1 MSNDSID
8 KGTQGYLDTMS
19 QKALYHHVQP
29 DTVMENIKLIDLGKQ
44 YVSDFVEPNT
54 DISKRKQYPLE
65 LVWNEKLGCPTLTEQ
80 PSGEEMW
87 GKYWYKSGTNM
98 SMKIALM
105 DVVESVLSHMNIPK
119 DKLNHYHFKEKK
131 VWLDIACNDGT
142 LLSFIDGVSF
152 YRVGIDPI
160 EDKYINEAKTFADS
174 IVQDYFTYDAWERAK
189 APKKADVVT
198 SIAMFYDLQDPF
210 TFAQDVEKVLD
221 DNGIWVLQLSY
232 TPLMIKQLAFD
243 NILGEHY
250 AYHNLSS
257 VQRILATA
265 NMKVLNAELNDV
277 NGGSIRIY
285 AVKNNANMN
294 IFGTAPRRDVWAMN
308 VQAIFNN
315 EHHYENLPTW
325 YDFGNNISILKMKT
339 THFIDKVNRE
349 GKSVWGY
356 GASTKGNTLLQYF
369 DLDNTKIEA
378 IAERNPDKW
387 GLHTIGTNIVIKSE
401 EEMRQAQPDYVLVLP
416 WHFIS
421 EFMNREKEY
430 LEKGG
435 AFIVPC
441 PNFRIYTKEDLR

>member
-1 MSNDSID
+1 MS
-8 KGTQGYLDTMS
+8 
-19 QKALYHHVQP
+19 H
-29 DTVMENIKLIDLGKQ
+29 KLIDLGTQ
-44 YVSDFVEPNT
+44 YVSDFVESNT
-54 DISKRKQYPLE
+54 DISNRKKYPLVLE
-65 LVWNEKLGCPTLTEQ
+65 WNEKLGCPTLTEQ

-87 GKYWYKSGTNM
+87 GKYWYKSGTNK

-105 DVVESVLSHMNIPK
+105 NVVNGVLSHTKMIPYLI
-119 DKLNHYHFKEKK
+119 DKKK

-142 LLSFIDGVSF
+142 LLSYVNQEAFF
-152 YRVGIDPI
+152 RVGIDPI
-160 EDKYINEAKTFADS
+160 EEKYIAEALHHSDS
-174 IVQDYFTYDAWERAK
+174 IVQDYFTYDAWERAN

-210 TFAQDVEKVLD
+210 TFAQDVEKVLEN
-221 DNGIWVLQLSY
+221 NGIWVLQLSY

-250 AYHNLSS
+250 AYHNLTS
-257 VQRILATA
+257 VQRILGVA

-285 AVKNNANMN
+285 AVKKTADMN
-294 IFGTAPRRDVWAMN
+294 SFGSAPLRDVWAMN

-315 EHHYENLPTW
+315 EHNYDNLPVW
-325 YDFGNNISILKMKT
+325 NDFANNVAMLRMKT
-339 THFIDKVNRE
+339 TDFIDKANRE

-356 GASTKGNTLLQYF
+356 GASTKGNTLLQHF

-387 GLHTIGTNIVIKSE
+387 GLSTIGSNIVIKSE
-401 EEMRQAQPDYVLVLP
+401 QEMREAQPDYVLVLP

-421 EFMNREKEY
+421 EFVEREREY

-441 PNFRIYTKEDLR
+441 PQFRIYTKEDLK

>member
-1 MSNDSID
+1 MY
-8 KGTQGYLDTMS
+8 T
-19 QKALYHHVQP
+19 
-29 DTVMENIKLIDLGKQ
+29 
-44 YVSDFVEPNT
+44 SDFVDNT
-54 DISKRKQYPLE
+54 NASNGRKKYSLD

-98 SMKIALM
+98 SMKIALL
-105 DVVESVLSHMNIPK
+105 DVVESVLAHKNMK
-119 DKLNHYHFKEKK
+119 HYLFDEKK

-142 LLSFIDGVSF
+142 LLSYVDSNSF
-152 YRVGIDPI
+152 FRVGIDPI
-160 EDKYINEAKTFADS
+160 EEKYIAEALHHSES

-221 DNGIWVLQLSY
+221 DDGIWILQLSY
-232 TPLMIKQLAFD
+232 TPLMINQLAFD
-243 NILGEHY
+243 NICHEHW

-285 AVKNNANMN
+285 AVKNKANMN
-294 IFGTAPRRDVWAMN
+294 LFGSAPKRDVWAMN

-315 EHHYENLPTW
+315 EHNYDNLPVW
-325 YDFGNNISILKMKT
+325 NDFANNVAMLRMKT
-339 THFIDKVNRE
+339 TDFIDKANRE

-356 GASTKGNTLLQYF
+356 GASTKGNTLLQHF

-378 IAERNPDKW
+378 IAERNSNKW
-387 GLHTIGTNIVIKSE
+387 GLYTIGSNIVIKSE
-401 EEMRQAQPDYVLVLP
+401 QEMRDAQPDYVLVLP

-421 EFMNREKEY
+421 EFLTREREY

-441 PNFRIYTKEDLR
+441 PQFRIYTKEDLK

>member
-1 MSNDSID
+1 MS
-8 KGTQGYLDTMS
+8 
-19 QKALYHHVQP
+19 H
-29 DTVMENIKLIDLGKQ
+29 KLIDLGTQ

-54 DISKRKQYPLE
+54 DISNRKQYPLA
-65 LVWNEKLGCPTLTEQ
+65 LVWNEELGCPTLTEQ

-98 SMKIALM
+98 SMKIALL
-105 DVVESVLSHMNIPK
+105 DVVESVLAHKNMK
-119 DKLNHYHFKEKK
+119 HYLLDEKK

-142 LLSFIDGVSF
+142 LLSYVDSEAFF
-152 YRVGIDPI
+152 RVGIDPI
-160 EDKYINEAKTFADS
+160 EDKYINEAKKYSDS

-210 TFAQDVEKVLD
+210 TFAQDVERVLD
-221 DNGIWVLQLSY
+221 KDGIWVIQLSY

-294 IFGTAPRRDVWAMN
+294 LFGSAPRRDVWAMN

-315 EHHYENLPTW
+315 EHHYDNLPVW
-325 YDFGNNISILKMKT
+325 NDFANNVAMLRMKT
-339 THFIDKVNRE
+339 TDFIDKANRE

-356 GASTKGNTLLQYF
+356 GASTKGNTLLQHF

-378 IAERNPDKW
+378 IAERNGNKL
-387 GLHTIGTNIVIKSE
+387 GLYTIGSNIVIKSE
-401 EEMRQAQPDYVLVLP
+401 QEMRDAQPDYVLVLP

-421 EFMNREKEY
+421 EFLTREREY

-441 PNFRIYTKEDLR
+441 PQFRIYTKEDLK

>member
-1 MSNDSID
+1 MS
-8 KGTQGYLDTMS
+8 
-19 QKALYHHVQP
+19 H
-29 DTVMENIKLIDLGKQ
+29 KLIDLGTQ
-44 YVSDFVEPNT
+44 YVSDFVESNT
-54 DISKRKQYPLE
+54 DISNRKKYPLVLE
-65 LVWNEKLGCPTLTEQ
+65 WNEKLGCPTLTEQ

-87 GKYWYKSGTNM
+87 GKYWYKSGTNK

-105 DVVESVLSHMNIPK
+105 NVVEGVLSHKKMK
-119 DKLNHYHFKEKK
+119 HYLLDDKK

-142 LLSFIDGVSF
+142 LLSYVDGDAF
-152 YRVGIDPI
+152 FRVGIDPI
-160 EDKYINEAKTFADS
+160 EEKYIAEALHHSDS
-174 IVQDYFTYDAWERAK
+174 IVQDYFTYDAWERAN

-210 TFAQDVEKVLD
+210 TFAEDVEKVLEN
-221 DNGIWVLQLSY
+221 NGIWVLQLSY

-250 AYHNLSS
+250 AYHNLTS
-257 VQRILATA
+257 VQRILGVA

-285 AVKNNANMN
+285 AVKKTADMN
-294 IFGTAPRRDVWAMN
+294 SFGSAPLRDVWAMN

-315 EHHYENLPTW
+315 EHNYDNLPVW
-325 YDFGNNISILKMKT
+325 NDFANNVAMLRMKT
-339 THFIDKVNRE
+339 TDFIDKANRE

-356 GASTKGNTLLQYF
+356 GASTKGNTLLQHF

-387 GLHTIGTNIVIKSE
+387 GLCTIGSNIVIKSE
-401 EEMRQAQPDYVLVLP
+401 QEMREAQPDYVLVLP

-421 EFMNREKEY
+421 EFVEREREY

-441 PNFRIYTKEDLR
+441 PQFRIYTKEDLK

>member
-1 MSNDSID
+1 MS
-8 KGTQGYLDTMS
+8 
-19 QKALYHHVQP
+19 H
-29 DTVMENIKLIDLGKQ
+29 KLIELGSM
-44 YVSDFVEPNT
+44 YTSDFVESNT
-54 DISKRKQYPLE
+54 DVKSRNKYSLD

-87 GKYWYKSGTNM
+87 GKYWYKSGTNK

-105 DVVESVLSHMNIPK
+105 NVVEGVLSHKKMK
-119 DKLNHYHFKEKK
+119 HYLLDDKK

-142 LLSFIDGVSF
+142 LLSYVDGDAF
-152 YRVGIDPI
+152 FRVGIDPI
-160 EDKYINEAKTFADS
+160 EEKYIAEALHHSDS
-174 IVQDYFTYDAWERAK
+174 IVQDYFTYDAWERAN

-210 TFAQDVEKVLD
+210 TFAEDVEKVLEN
-221 DNGIWVLQLSY
+221 NGIWVLQLSY

-243 NILGEHY
+243 NICHEHW
-250 AYHNLSS
+250 AYHNLTS
-257 VQRILATA
+257 VQRILGVA

-285 AVKNNANMN
+285 AVKKTADMN
-294 IFGTAPRRDVWAMN
+294 SFGSAPLRDVWAMN

-315 EHHYENLPTW
+315 EHNYDNLPVW
-325 YDFGNNISILKMKT
+325 NDFANNVAMLRMKT
-339 THFIDKVNRE
+339 TDFIDKANRE

-356 GASTKGNTLLQYF
+356 GASTKGNTLLQHF

-387 GLHTIGTNIVIKSE
+387 GLHTIGSNIVIKSE
-401 EEMRQAQPDYVLVLP
+401 QEMREEQPDYVLVLP

-421 EFMNREKEY
+421 EFVEREREY

-441 PNFRIYTKEDLR
+441 PQFRIYTKEDLK

>member
-1 MSNDSID
+1 MY
-8 KGTQGYLDTMS
+8 T
-19 QKALYHHVQP
+19 
-29 DTVMENIKLIDLGKQ
+29 
-44 YVSDFVEPNT
+44 SDFVDNT
-54 DISKRKQYPLE
+54 NASNGRKKYSLD

-98 SMKIALM
+98 SMKIALL
-105 DVVESVLSHMNIPK
+105 DVVESVLAHKNMK
-119 DKLNHYHFKEKK
+119 HYLFDEKK

-142 LLSFIDGVSF
+142 LLSYVDSNSF
-152 YRVGIDPI
+152 FRVGIDPI
-160 EDKYINEAKTFADS
+160 EEKYIAEALHHSES

-221 DNGIWVLQLSY
+221 DDGIWILQLSY
-232 TPLMIKQLAFD
+232 TPLMMNQLAFD
-243 NILGEHY
+243 NICHEHW

-285 AVKNNANMN
+285 AVKNKANMN
-294 IFGTAPRRDVWAMN
+294 LFGSAPRRDVWAMN

-315 EHHYENLPTW
+315 EHHYDNLPVW
-325 YDFGNNISILKMKT
+325 NDFANNVAMLRMKT
-339 THFIDKVNRE
+339 TDFIDKANRE

-356 GASTKGNTLLQYF
+356 GASTKGNTLLQHF

-378 IAERNPDKW
+378 IAERNGNKL
-387 GLHTIGTNIVIKSE
+387 GLYTIGSNIVIKSE
-401 EEMRQAQPDYVLVLP
+401 QEMRDAQPDYVLVLP

-421 EFMNREKEY
+421 EFVEREREY

-441 PNFRIYTKEDLR
+441 PQFRIYTKEDLK

>member
-1 MSNDSID
+1 MS
-8 KGTQGYLDTMS
+8 
-19 QKALYHHVQP
+19 H
-29 DTVMENIKLIDLGKQ
+29 KLIELGSM
-44 YVSDFVEPNT
+44 YTSDFVDNT
-54 DISKRKQYPLE
+54 NASNGRKKYSLD

-98 SMKIALM
+98 SMKIALL
-105 DVVESVLSHMNIPK
+105 DVVESVLAHKNMK
-119 DKLNHYHFKEKK
+119 HYLLDEKK

-142 LLSFIDGVSF
+142 LLSFVDGNSF
-152 YRVGIDPI
+152 FRVGIDPI
-160 EDKYINEAKTFADS
+160 EEKYIAEAKKYADRV
-174 IVQDYFTYDAWERAK
+174 IQDYFTYDAWERAK

-221 DNGIWVLQLSY
+221 DDGIWILQLSY
-232 TPLMIKQLAFD
+232 TPLMINQLAFD
-243 NILGEHY
+243 NICHEHW

-265 NMKVLNAELNDV
+265 NMKVLNAEFNDV

-285 AVKNNANMN
+285 AVKNKANMN
-294 IFGTAPRRDVWAMN
+294 LFGSAPRRDVWAMN

-315 EHHYENLPTW
+315 EHHYDNLPVW
-325 YDFGNNISILKMKT
+325 NDFANNVAMLRMKT
-339 THFIDKVNRE
+339 TDFIDKANRE
-349 GKSVWGY
+349 GKSVWAY
-356 GASTKGNTLLQYF
+356 GASTKGNTLLQHF

-378 IAERNPDKW
+378 IAERNRNKW
-387 GLHTIGTNIVIKSE
+387 GLYTIGSNIVIKSE
-401 EEMRQAQPDYVLVLP
+401 QEMRDAQPDYVLVLP

-421 EFMNREKEY
+421 EFVEREREY

-441 PNFRIYTKEDLR
+441 PQFRIYTKEDLK

>member
-1 MSNDSID
+1 MS
-8 KGTQGYLDTMS
+8 
-19 QKALYHHVQP
+19 H
-29 DTVMENIKLIDLGKQ
+29 KLIELGSM
-44 YVSDFVEPNT
+44 YTSDFVDNT
-54 DISKRKQYPLE
+54 NASNGRKKYSLD

-98 SMKIALM
+98 SMKIALL
-105 DVVESVLSHMNIPK
+105 DVVESVLAHKNMK
-119 DKLNHYHFKEKK
+119 HYLFDEKK

-142 LLSFIDGVSF
+142 LLSYVDSNSF
-152 YRVGIDPI
+152 FRVGIDPI
-160 EDKYINEAKTFADS
+160 EEKYIAEALHHSES

-221 DNGIWVLQLSY
+221 DDGIWILQLSY
-232 TPLMIKQLAFD
+232 TPLMMNQLAFD
-243 NILGEHY
+243 NICHEHW

-285 AVKNNANMN
+285 AVKNKANMN
-294 IFGTAPRRDVWAMN
+294 LFGSAPRRDVWAMN

-315 EHHYENLPTW
+315 EHHYDNLPVW
-325 YDFGNNISILKMKT
+325 NDFANNVAMLRMKT
-339 THFIDKVNRE
+339 TDFIDKANRE

-356 GASTKGNTLLQYF
+356 GASTKGNTLLQHF

-378 IAERNPDKW
+378 IAERNGNKL
-387 GLHTIGTNIVIKSE
+387 GLYTIGSNIVIKSE
-401 EEMRQAQPDYVLVLP
+401 QEMRDAQPDYVLVLP

-421 EFMNREKEY
+421 EFVEREREY

-441 PNFRIYTKEDLR
+441 PQFRIYTKEDLK

>member
-1 MSNDSID
+1 MS
-8 KGTQGYLDTMS
+8 
-19 QKALYHHVQP
+19 H
-29 DTVMENIKLIDLGKQ
+29 KLIDLGFQ
-44 YVSDFVEPNT
+44 YVSDFVSSNEKT
-54 DISKRKQYPLE
+54 HLRKKYPLVLE
-65 LVWNEKLGCPTLTEQ
+65 WNERLGCPTLTEQ
-80 PSGEEMW
+80 PSGGEMW
-87 GKYWYKSGTNM
+87 GKYWYKSGTNA
-98 SMKIALM
+98 SMRHALR
-105 DVVESVLSHMNIPK
+105 DVVDSIFDH
-119 DKLNHYHFKEKK
+119 KK
-131 VWLDIACNDGT
+131 MMGNDYVWLDIACNDGT
-142 LLSFIDGVSF
+142 LLSWVDESKF

-160 EDKYINEAKTFADS
+160 EEKYIAEALHHADS
-174 IVQDYFTYDAWERAK
+174 IVQDYFTYDAWLRTK

-210 TFAQDVEKVLD
+210 TFAEDVEKVLD

-232 TPLMIKQLAFD
+232 TPLMIQQLAFD

-250 AYHNLSS
+250 AYHNLTS
-257 VQRILATA
+257 VQRILNLA

-285 AVKNNANMN
+285 AVKKVANMN
-294 IFGTAPRRDVWAMN
+294 SFGSAPLRDVWAMN

-315 EHHYENLPTW
+315 EHHYDNLPVW
-325 YDFGNNISILKMKT
+325 NDFSNRVAILRMKT
-339 THFIDKVNRE
+339 TDFIDKANRE
-349 GKSVWGY
+349 GKSIWAY

-387 GLHTIGTNIVIKSE
+387 GLKTIGTNIAIKSE
-401 EEMRQAQPDYVLVLP
+401 EEMRATQPDYVLVLP

-421 EFMNREKEY
+421 EFVERERDY

-441 PNFRIYTKEDLR
+441 PIFRIYTKEDLK

>member
-1 MSNDSID
+1 MS
-8 KGTQGYLDTMS
+8 
-19 QKALYHHVQP
+19 H
-29 DTVMENIKLIDLGKQ
+29 KLIDLGTQ
-44 YVSDFVEPNT
+44 YVSDFVESNT
-54 DISKRKQYPLE
+54 DISNRKKYPLVLE
-65 LVWNEKLGCPTLTEQ
+65 WNEKLGCPTLTEQ

-87 GKYWYKSGTNM
+87 GKYWYKSGTNK

-105 DVVESVLSHMNIPK
+105 NVVEGGLSHKKMK
-119 DKLNHYHFKEKK
+119 HYLLDDKK

-142 LLSFIDGVSF
+142 LLSYVDGDAF
-152 YRVGIDPI
+152 FRVGIDPI
-160 EDKYINEAKTFADS
+160 EEKYIAEALHHSDS

-210 TFAQDVEKVLD
+210 TFAQDVEKVLEN
-221 DNGIWVLQLSY
+221 NGIWVLQLSY

-250 AYHNLSS
+250 AYHNLTS
-257 VQRILATA
+257 VQRILGVA

-285 AVKNNANMN
+285 AVKKTADMN
-294 IFGTAPRRDVWAMN
+294 SFGSAPLRDVWAMN

-315 EHHYENLPTW
+315 EHNYDNLPVW
-325 YDFGNNISILKMKT
+325 NDFANNVAMLRMKT
-339 THFIDKVNRE
+339 TDFIDKANRE

-356 GASTKGNTLLQYF
+356 GASTKGNTLLQHF

-387 GLHTIGTNIVIKSE
+387 GLCTIGSNIVIKSE
-401 EEMRQAQPDYVLVLP
+401 QEMREAQPDYVLVLP

-421 EFMNREKEY
+421 EFVEREREY

-441 PNFRIYTKEDLR
+441 PQFRIYTKEDLK

>member
-1 MSNDSID
+1 MSN
-8 KGTQGYLDTMS
+8 
-19 QKALYHHVQP
+19 
-29 DTVMENIKLIDLGKQ
+29 KLIDLGFQ

-54 DISKRKQYPLE
+54 DISNRKKYPLE

-87 GKYWYKSGTNM
+87 GKYWYKSGTNH
-98 SMKIALM
+98 SMRYALM
-105 DVVESVLSHMNIPK
+105 DVTRGVVKHKKM
-119 DKLNHYHFKEKK
+119 HFEMGGDKK

-142 LLSFIDGVSF
+142 LLSFVDEGFFVRI
-152 YRVGIDPI
+152 GIDPI
-160 EDKYINEAKTFADS
+160 EDKYIDEAKKHGQ
-174 IVQDYFTYDAWERAK
+174 IVQDYFTYDAWKRAK

-221 DNGIWVLQLSY
+221 DNGIWVMQLSY
-232 TPLMIKQLAFD
+232 TPLMMKQLAFD

-250 AYHNLSS
+250 AYHYLTS
-257 VQRILATA
+257 VQRILNTA
-265 NMKVLNAELNDV
+265 NMKVLDAELNDV

-285 AVKNNANMN
+285 AVKNNADMN
-294 IFGTAPRRDVWAMN
+294 VFGSAPNRDVWAMN
-308 VQAIFNN
+308 VQALFNN
-315 EHHYENLPTW
+315 EHHYVNYPAW
-325 YDFGNNISILKMKT
+325 NDFANNVSILRMKT
-339 THFIDKVNRE
+339 TDFIDKANRA

-387 GLHTIGTNIVIKSE
+387 GLRTIGSNIAIKSE
-401 EEMRQAQPDYVLVLP
+401 EEMREAQPDYVLVLP

-421 EFMNREKEY
+421 EFLMREREY

-441 PNFRIYTKEDLR
+441 PQFRIYTKEDLK

>member
-1 MSNDSID
+1 MSNNSID
-8 KGTQGYLDTMS
+8 KGTQGYLNSMT
-19 QKALYHHVQP
+19 QKA
-29 DTVMENIKLIDLGKQ
+29 MEEYVNPTMNNMSHKLINLGSM
-44 YVSDFVEPNT
+44 YTSDFIENPSEANG
-54 DISKRKQYPLE
+54 RKTYSLD

-87 GKYWYKSGTNM
+87 GKYWYKSGTNR
-98 SMKIALM
+98 SMKIALIE
-105 DVVESVLSHMNIPK
+105 VTEGVFQHKNMNIK
-119 DKLNHYHFKEKK
+119 IDEKK

-142 LLSFIDGVSF
+142 LLSALDEQWFF
-152 YRVGIDPI
+152 RVGIDPI
-160 EDKYINEAKTFADS
+160 EDKYINEAKKYADS
-174 IVQDYFTYDAWERAK
+174 IVQDYFTYDAWERAN
-189 APKKADVVT
+189 APKKADVVS

-221 DNGIWVLQLSY
+221 DDGIWVLQLSY

-243 NILGEHY
+243 NICHEHW

-294 IFGTAPRRDVWAMN
+294 LFGSAPKRDVWAMN
-308 VQAIFNN
+308 VQALFNN

-325 YDFGNNISILKMKT
+325 LDFANNVSILRMKT
-339 THFIDKVNRE
+339 TDFIDRANRE
-349 GKSVWGY
+349 GKSIWAY

-401 EEMRQAQPDYVLVLP
+401 EDMREAQPDYVLVLP

-421 EFMNREKEY
+421 EFLVREREY
-430 LEKGG
+430 LQKGG

-441 PNFRIYTKEDLR
+441 PQFRIYTLEDLK

>member
-1 MSNDSID
+1 MS
-8 KGTQGYLDTMS
+8 
-19 QKALYHHVQP
+19 H
-29 DTVMENIKLIDLGKQ
+29 KLIELGSM
-44 YVSDFVEPNT
+44 YTSDFIENPSQANG
-54 DISKRKQYPLE
+54 RKTYSLD

-98 SMKIALM
+98 SMKIALC
-105 DVVESVLSHMNIPK
+105 DVVEGVFSHKKIN
-119 DKLNHYHFKEKK
+119 DGNKL
-131 VWLDIACNDGT
+131 WLDIACNDGT
-142 LLSFIDGVSF
+142 LLSYVDKDIF

-160 EDKYINEAKTFADS
+160 EDKYIMEAKKNADS
-174 IVQDYFTYDAWERAK
+174 IVQDYFTYDAWKRAN

-221 DNGIWVLQLSY
+221 DDGIWVLQLSY

-243 NILGEHY
+243 NICHEHW

-285 AVKNNANMN
+285 AVKNNADMN
-294 IFGTAPRRDVWAMN
+294 VFGSAPKRDVWAMN
-308 VQAIFNN
+308 VQALFNN

-325 YDFGNNISILKMKT
+325 LEFANNISLLKMKT
-339 THFIDKVNRE
+339 TDFIDRANRE
-349 GKSVWGY
+349 GKSVWAY

-378 IAERNPDKW
+378 IAERNPNKW
-387 GLHTIGTNIVIKSE
+387 ELYTIGSNIVIKSE
-401 EEMRQAQPDYVLVLP
+401 EEMRKAQPDYVLVLP

-421 EFMNREKEY
+421 EFVEREREY
-430 LEKGG
+430 LENGG

-441 PNFRIYTKEDLR
+441 PQFRIYTKEDLK

>member
-1 MSNDSID
+1 MSNNSID
-8 KGTQGYLDTMS
+8 KGTQGYLNSMT
-19 QKALYHHVQP
+19 QKA
-29 DTVMENIKLIDLGKQ
+29 MEEYVHPTINNMSHKLIDLGTQ
-44 YVSDFVEPNT
+44 YVSDFVEKDT
-54 DISKRKQYPLE
+54 LISHRKKYPLE

-87 GKYWYKSGTNM
+87 GKYWYKSGTNT
-98 SMKIALM
+98 SMRIALIE
-105 DVVESVLSHMNIPK
+105 VTQGVFQHKNMNIQI
-119 DKLNHYHFKEKK
+119 DEKK

-142 LLSFIDGVSF
+142 LLSALDEQLFF
-152 YRVGIDPI
+152 RVGIDPI
-160 EDKYINEAKTFADS
+160 EDKYIDEARKHSDS
-174 IVQDYFTYDAWERAK
+174 IVQDYFTYDAWERAN

-221 DNGIWVLQLSY
+221 KDGIWVIQISY

-294 IFGTAPRRDVWAMN
+294 LFGSAPKRDVWAMN
-308 VQAIFNN
+308 VQALFNN

-325 YDFGNNISILKMKT
+325 LEFANNVSILRMKT
-339 THFIDKVNRE
+339 TDFIDRANRE

-401 EEMRQAQPDYVLVLP
+401 EEMREAQPDYVLVLP

-421 EFMNREKEY
+421 EFLVREREY
-430 LEKGG
+430 LQKGG

-441 PNFRIYTKEDLR
+441 PQFRVYTWEDFK

>member
-1 MSNDSID
+1 MS
-8 KGTQGYLDTMS
+8 
-19 QKALYHHVQP
+19 H
-29 DTVMENIKLIDLGKQ
+29 KLIELGSM
-44 YVSDFVEPNT
+44 YTSDFVHNSAEYAT
-54 DISKRKQYPLE
+54 RKKYSLD

-87 GKYWYKSGTNM
+87 GKYWYKSGTNA
-98 SMKIALM
+98 SMRDALR
-105 DVVESVLSHMNIPK
+105 DVVDSIFDH
-119 DKLNHYHFKEKK
+119 KK
-131 VWLDIACNDGT
+131 MMGNNYVWLDIACNDGT
-142 LLSFIDGVSF
+142 LLSWVDESKFF
-152 YRVGIDPI
+152 RVGIDPI
-160 EDKYINEAKTFADS
+160 EEKYIAEAQQHTES
-174 IVQDYFTYDAWERAK
+174 IVQDYFTYDAWLKAN

-210 TFAQDVEKVLD
+210 TFAEDVEKVLD

-243 NILGEHY
+243 NICHEHW
-250 AYHNLSS
+250 AYHNLTS
-257 VQRILATA
+257 VQRILNLA

-285 AVKNNANMN
+285 AVKKIADMN
-294 IFGTAPRRDVWAMN
+294 SFGSAPLRDVWAMN
-308 VQAIFNN
+308 VQALFNN
-315 EHHYENLPTW
+315 EHHYDNYPVW
-325 YDFGNNISILKMKT
+325 NDFANSVAMLRMKT
-339 THFIDKVNRE
+339 TDFIDKANRD

-356 GASTKGNTLLQYF
+356 GASTKGNTLLQFF

-387 GLHTIGTNIVIKSE
+387 GLHTIGSNIVIKSE
-401 EEMRQAQPDYVLVLP
+401 ADMREAQPDYVLVLP

-421 EFMNREKEY
+421 EFVQREREY

-441 PNFRIYTKEDLR
+441 PQFRIYTKEDLK

>member
-1 MSNDSID
+1 
-8 KGTQGYLDTMS
+8 
-19 QKALYHHVQP
+19 
-29 DTVMENIKLIDLGKQ
+29 
-44 YVSDFVEPNT
+44 
-54 DISKRKQYPLE
+54 LE
-65 LVWNEKLGCPTLTEQ
+65 WNEKLGCPTLTEQ

-98 SMKIALM
+98 SMKIALL
-105 DVVESVLSHMNIPK
+105 DVVESVLAHKNMK
-119 DKLNHYHFKEKK
+119 HYLLDEKK

-142 LLSFIDGVSF
+142 LLSYVDSEAFF
-152 YRVGIDPI
+152 RVGIDPI
-160 EDKYINEAKTFADS
+160 EDKYINEAKKYSDS

-221 DNGIWVLQLSY
+221 DDGIWILQLSY
-232 TPLMIKQLAFD
+232 TPLMMNQLAFD
-243 NILGEHY
+243 NICHEHW

-285 AVKNNANMN
+285 AVKNKANMN
-294 IFGTAPRRDVWAMN
+294 LFGSAPKRDVWAMN

-315 EHHYENLPTW
+315 EHHYDNLPVW
-325 YDFGNNISILKMKT
+325 NDFANNVAMLRMKT
-339 THFIDKVNRE
+339 TDFIDKANRE

-356 GASTKGNTLLQYF
+356 GASTKGNTLLQHF

-378 IAERNPDKW
+378 IAERNSNKW
-387 GLHTIGTNIVIKSE
+387 GLYTIGSNIVIKSE
-401 EEMRQAQPDYVLVLP
+401 QEMRDAQPDYVLVLP

-421 EFMNREKEY
+421 EFLTREREY

-441 PNFRIYTKEDLR
+441 PQFRIYTKEDLK

>member
-1 MSNDSID
+1 MS
-8 KGTQGYLDTMS
+8 
-19 QKALYHHVQP
+19 H
-29 DTVMENIKLIDLGKQ
+29 KLIELGSM
-44 YVSDFVEPNT
+44 YTSDFIENPSQANG
-54 DISKRKQYPLE
+54 RKTYSLDLE
-65 LVWNEKLGCPTLTEQ
+65 WNEKLGCPTLTEQ

-98 SMKIALM
+98 SMKIALC
-105 DVVESVLSHMNIPK
+105 DVVEGVFSHKKIN
-119 DKLNHYHFKEKK
+119 DGNKL
-131 VWLDIACNDGT
+131 WLDIACNDGT
-142 LLSFIDGVSF
+142 LLSYVDKDIF

-160 EDKYINEAKTFADS
+160 EDKYIMEAKKNADS
-174 IVQDYFTYDAWERAK
+174 IVQDYFTYDAWKRAN

-221 DNGIWVLQLSY
+221 DDGIWVLQLSY

-243 NILGEHY
+243 NICHEHW

-285 AVKNNANMN
+285 AVKNNADMN
-294 IFGTAPRRDVWAMN
+294 VFGSAPKRDVWAMN
-308 VQAIFNN
+308 VQALFNN

-325 YDFGNNISILKMKT
+325 LEFANNISLLKMKT
-339 THFIDKVNRE
+339 TDFIDRANRE
-349 GKSVWGY
+349 GKSVWAY

-387 GLHTIGTNIVIKSE
+387 ELYTIGSNIVIKSE
-401 EEMRQAQPDYVLVLP
+401 EEMRKAQPDYVLVLP

-421 EFMNREKEY
+421 EFVEREREY
-430 LEKGG
+430 LENGG

-441 PNFRIYTKEDLR
+441 PQFRIYTKEDLK

>member
-1 MSNDSID
+1 MY
-8 KGTQGYLDTMS
+8 T
-19 QKALYHHVQP
+19 
-29 DTVMENIKLIDLGKQ
+29 
-44 YVSDFVEPNT
+44 SDFVDNT
-54 DISKRKQYPLE
+54 NASNGRKKYSLD

-98 SMKIALM
+98 SMKIALL
-105 DVVESVLSHMNIPK
+105 DVVESVLAHKNMK
-119 DKLNHYHFKEKK
+119 HYLLDEKK

-142 LLSFIDGVSF
+142 LLSYVDSEAFF
-152 YRVGIDPI
+152 RVGIDPI
-160 EDKYINEAKTFADS
+160 EEKYIAEAKKYADRV
-174 IVQDYFTYDAWERAK
+174 VQDYFTYDAWERAK

-221 DNGIWVLQLSY
+221 DDGIWILQLSY
-232 TPLMIKQLAFD
+232 TPLMINQLAFD
-243 NILGEHY
+243 NICHEHW

-265 NMKVLNAELNDV
+265 NMKVLNAEFNDV

-285 AVKNNANMN
+285 AVKNKANMN
-294 IFGTAPRRDVWAMN
+294 LFGSAPRRDVWAMN

-315 EHHYENLPTW
+315 EHHYDNLPVW
-325 YDFGNNISILKMKT
+325 NDFANNVAMLRMKT
-339 THFIDKVNRE
+339 TDFIDKANRE
-349 GKSVWGY
+349 GKSVWAY
-356 GASTKGNTLLQYF
+356 GASTKGNTLLQHF

-378 IAERNPDKW
+378 IAERNRNKW
-387 GLHTIGTNIVIKSE
+387 GLYTIGSNIVIKSE
-401 EEMRQAQPDYVLVLP
+401 QEMRDAQPDYVLVLP

-421 EFMNREKEY
+421 EFVEREREY

-441 PNFRIYTKEDLR
+441 PQFRIYTKEDLK

>member
-1 MSNDSID
+1 MY
-8 KGTQGYLDTMS
+8 T
-19 QKALYHHVQP
+19 
-29 DTVMENIKLIDLGKQ
+29 
-44 YVSDFVEPNT
+44 SDFVDNT
-54 DISKRKQYPLE
+54 NASNGRKKYSLD

-98 SMKIALM
+98 SMKIALL
-105 DVVESVLSHMNIPK
+105 DVVESLLAHKNMK
-119 DKLNHYHFKEKK
+119 RYLLDEKK

-142 LLSFIDGVSF
+142 LLSFVDGNSF
-152 YRVGIDPI
+152 FRVGIDPI
-160 EDKYINEAKTFADS
+160 EEKYIAEAKKYADRV
-174 IVQDYFTYDAWERAK
+174 VQDYFTYDAWERAK

-221 DNGIWVLQLSY
+221 DDGIWILQLSY
-232 TPLMIKQLAFD
+232 TPLMINQLAFD
-243 NILGEHY
+243 NICHEHW

-265 NMKVLNAELNDV
+265 NMKVLNAEFNDV

-285 AVKNNANMN
+285 AVKNKANMN
-294 IFGTAPRRDVWAMN
+294 LFGSAPRRDVWAMN

-315 EHHYENLPTW
+315 EHHYDNLPVW
-325 YDFGNNISILKMKT
+325 NDFANNVAMLRMKT
-339 THFIDKVNRE
+339 TDFIDKANRE
-349 GKSVWGY
+349 GKSVWAY
-356 GASTKGNTLLQYF
+356 GASTKGNTLLQHF

-378 IAERNPDKW
+378 IAERNRNKW
-387 GLHTIGTNIVIKSE
+387 GLYTIGSNIVIKSE
-401 EEMRQAQPDYVLVLP
+401 QEMRDAQPDYVLVLP

-421 EFMNREKEY
+421 EFVEREREY

-441 PNFRIYTKEDLR
+441 PQFRIYTKEDLK

>member
-1 MSNDSID
+1 MS
-8 KGTQGYLDTMS
+8 
-19 QKALYHHVQP
+19 H
-29 DTVMENIKLIDLGKQ
+29 KLIELGSM
-44 YVSDFVEPNT
+44 YTSDFIENPSQANG
-54 DISKRKQYPLE
+54 RKTYSLD

-98 SMKIALM
+98 SMKIALC
-105 DVVESVLSHMNIPK
+105 DVVEGVFSHKKIN
-119 DKLNHYHFKEKK
+119 DGNKL
-131 VWLDIACNDGT
+131 WLDIACNDGT
-142 LLSFIDGVSF
+142 LLSYVDKDIF

-160 EDKYINEAKTFADS
+160 EDKYIMEAKKNADS
-174 IVQDYFTYDAWERAK
+174 IVQDYFTYDAWKRAN

-221 DNGIWVLQLSY
+221 DDGIWVLQLSY

-243 NILGEHY
+243 NICHEHW

-285 AVKNNANMN
+285 AVKNNADMN
-294 IFGTAPRRDVWAMN
+294 VFGSAPKRDVWAMN
-308 VQAIFNN
+308 VQALFNN

-325 YDFGNNISILKMKT
+325 LEFANNISILKMKT
-339 THFIDKVNRE
+339 TDFIDRANRE
-349 GKSVWGY
+349 GKSVWAY

-378 IAERNPDKW
+378 IAERNPNKW
-387 GLHTIGTNIVIKSE
+387 ELYTIGSNIVIKSE
-401 EEMRQAQPDYVLVLP
+401 EEMRKAQPDYVLVLP

-421 EFMNREKEY
+421 EFVEREREY
-430 LEKGG
+430 LENGG

-441 PNFRIYTKEDLR
+441 PQFRIYTKEDLK

>member
-1 MSNDSID
+1 MS
-8 KGTQGYLDTMS
+8 
-19 QKALYHHVQP
+19 H
-29 DTVMENIKLIDLGKQ
+29 KLIELGSM
-44 YVSDFVEPNT
+44 YTSDFVDNT
-54 DISKRKQYPLE
+54 NASNGRKKYSLD

-98 SMKIALM
+98 SMKIALL
-105 DVVESVLSHMNIPK
+105 DVVESVLAHKNMK
-119 DKLNHYHFKEKK
+119 HYLFDEKK

-142 LLSFIDGVSF
+142 LLSYVDSNSF
-152 YRVGIDPI
+152 FRVGIDPI
-160 EDKYINEAKTFADS
+160 EEKYIAEALHHSES

-221 DNGIWVLQLSY
+221 DDGIWILQLSY
-232 TPLMIKQLAFD
+232 TPLMMNQLAFD
-243 NILGEHY
+243 NICHEHW

-285 AVKNNANMN
+285 AVKNKANMN
-294 IFGTAPRRDVWAMN
+294 LFGSAPKRDVWAMN

-315 EHHYENLPTW
+315 EHHYDNLPVW
-325 YDFGNNISILKMKT
+325 NDFANNVAMLRMKT
-339 THFIDKVNRE
+339 TDFIDKANRE

-356 GASTKGNTLLQYF
+356 GASTKGNTLLQHF

-378 IAERNPDKW
+378 IAERNSNKW
-387 GLHTIGTNIVIKSE
+387 GLYTIGSNIVIKSE
-401 EEMRQAQPDYVLVLP
+401 QEMRDAQPDYVLVLP

-421 EFMNREKEY
+421 EFLTREREY

-441 PNFRIYTKEDLR
+441 PQFRIYTKEDLK

>member
-1 MSNDSID
+1 MS
-8 KGTQGYLDTMS
+8 
-19 QKALYHHVQP
+19 H
-29 DTVMENIKLIDLGKQ
+29 KLIELGSM
-44 YVSDFVEPNT
+44 YTSDFVDNT
-54 DISKRKQYPLE
+54 NASNGRKKYSLD

-98 SMKIALM
+98 SMKIALL
-105 DVVESVLSHMNIPK
+105 DVVESLLAHKNMK
-119 DKLNHYHFKEKK
+119 RYLLDEKK

-142 LLSFIDGVSF
+142 LLSFVDGNSF
-152 YRVGIDPI
+152 FRVGIDPI
-160 EDKYINEAKTFADS
+160 EEKYIAEAKKYADRV
-174 IVQDYFTYDAWERAK
+174 VQDYFTYDAWERAK

-221 DNGIWVLQLSY
+221 DDGIWILQLSY
-232 TPLMIKQLAFD
+232 TPLMINQLAFD
-243 NILGEHY
+243 NICHEHW

-285 AVKNNANMN
+285 AVKNKANMN
-294 IFGTAPRRDVWAMN
+294 LFGSAPRRDVWAMN

-315 EHHYENLPTW
+315 EHHYDNLPVW
-325 YDFGNNISILKMKT
+325 NDFANNVAMLRMKT
-339 THFIDKVNRE
+339 TDFIDKANRE

-356 GASTKGNTLLQYF
+356 GASTKGNTLLQHF

-387 GLHTIGTNIVIKSE
+387 GLYTIGSNIVIKSE
-401 EEMRQAQPDYVLVLP
+401 QEMRDAQPDYVLVLP

-421 EFMNREKEY
+421 EFVEREREY
-430 LEKGG
+430 LKKGG

-441 PNFRIYTKEDLR
+441 PQFRIYTKEDLK

>member
-1 MSNDSID
+1 MS
-8 KGTQGYLDTMS
+8 
-19 QKALYHHVQP
+19 H
-29 DTVMENIKLIDLGKQ
+29 KLIDLGTQ
-44 YVSDFVEPNT
+44 YVSDFVESNT
-54 DISKRKQYPLE
+54 DISNRKKYPLVLE
-65 LVWNEKLGCPTLTEQ
+65 WNEKLGCPTLTEQ

-87 GKYWYKSGTNM
+87 GKYWYKSGTNK

-105 DVVESVLSHMNIPK
+105 NVVEGVLSHKKMK
-119 DKLNHYHFKEKK
+119 HYLLDDKK

-142 LLSFIDGVSF
+142 LLSYVDGDAF
-152 YRVGIDPI
+152 FRVGIDPI
-160 EDKYINEAKTFADS
+160 EEKYIAEALHHSDS
-174 IVQDYFTYDAWERAK
+174 IVQDYFTYDAWERAN

-210 TFAQDVEKVLD
+210 TFAQDVEKVLEN
-221 DNGIWVLQLSY
+221 NGIWVLQLSY

-250 AYHNLSS
+250 AYHNLTS
-257 VQRILATA
+257 VQRILGVA

-285 AVKNNANMN
+285 AVKKTADMN
-294 IFGTAPRRDVWAMN
+294 SFGSAPLRDVWAMN

-315 EHHYENLPTW
+315 EHNYDNLPVW
-325 YDFGNNISILKMKT
+325 NDFANNVAMLRMKT
-339 THFIDKVNRE
+339 TYFIDKANRE

-356 GASTKGNTLLQYF
+356 GASTKGNTLLQHF

-387 GLHTIGTNIVIKSE
+387 GLCTIGSNIVIKSE
-401 EEMRQAQPDYVLVLP
+401 QEMREAQPDYVLVLP

-421 EFMNREKEY
+421 EFVEREREY

-441 PNFRIYTKEDLR
+441 PQFRIYTKEDLK

>member
-1 MSNDSID
+1 MS
-8 KGTQGYLDTMS
+8 
-19 QKALYHHVQP
+19 H
-29 DTVMENIKLIDLGKQ
+29 KLIELGSM
-44 YVSDFVEPNT
+44 YTSDFVDNT
-54 DISKRKQYPLE
+54 NASNGRKKYSLD

-98 SMKIALM
+98 SMKIALL
-105 DVVESVLSHMNIPK
+105 DVVESVLAHKNMK
-119 DKLNHYHFKEKK
+119 HYLLDEKK

-142 LLSFIDGVSF
+142 LLSYVDSEAFF
-152 YRVGIDPI
+152 RVGIDPI
-160 EDKYINEAKTFADS
+160 EDKYINEAKKYSDS

-221 DNGIWVLQLSY
+221 DDGIWILQLSY
-232 TPLMIKQLAFD
+232 TPLMMNQLAFD
-243 NILGEHY
+243 NICHEHW

-285 AVKNNANMN
+285 AVKNKANMN
-294 IFGTAPRRDVWAMN
+294 LFGSAPKRDVWAMN

-315 EHHYENLPTW
+315 EHHYDNLPVW
-325 YDFGNNISILKMKT
+325 NDFANNVAMLRMKT
-339 THFIDKVNRE
+339 TDFIDKANRE

-356 GASTKGNTLLQYF
+356 GASTKGNTLLQHF

-378 IAERNPDKW
+378 IAERNSNKW
-387 GLHTIGTNIVIKSE
+387 GLYTIGSNIVIKSE
-401 EEMRQAQPDYVLVLP
+401 QEMRDAQPDYVLVLP

-421 EFMNREKEY
+421 EFLTREREY

-441 PNFRIYTKEDLR
+441 PQFRIYTKEDLK

>member
-1 MSNDSID
+1 MS
-8 KGTQGYLDTMS
+8 
-19 QKALYHHVQP
+19 H
-29 DTVMENIKLIDLGKQ
+29 KLIDLGTQ

-54 DISKRKQYPLE
+54 DISNRKQYPLA
-65 LVWNEKLGCPTLTEQ
+65 LVWNEELGCPTLTEQ

-87 GKYWYKSGTNM
+87 GKYWYKSGTNK
-98 SMKIALM
+98 SMKIALLN
-105 DVVESVLSHMNIPK
+105 VVNGVLSHTKMIPYLI
-119 DKLNHYHFKEKK
+119 DKKK

-142 LLSFIDGVSF
+142 LLSHVNQEAFF
-152 YRVGIDPI
+152 RVGIDPI
-160 EDKYINEAKTFADS
+160 EEKYIAEALHHSDS
-174 IVQDYFTYDAWERAK
+174 IVQDYFTYDAWERAN

-210 TFAQDVEKVLD
+210 TFAQDVEKVLEN
-221 DNGIWVLQLSY
+221 NGIWVLQLSY

-250 AYHNLSS
+250 AYHNLTS
-257 VQRILATA
+257 VQRILGVA

-285 AVKNNANMN
+285 AVKKTADMN
-294 IFGTAPRRDVWAMN
+294 SFGSAPLRDVWAMN

-315 EHHYENLPTW
+315 EHNYDNLPVW
-325 YDFGNNISILKMKT
+325 NDFANNVAMLRMKT
-339 THFIDKVNRE
+339 TDFIDKANRE

-387 GLHTIGTNIVIKSE
+387 GLHTIGSNIVIKSE
-401 EEMRQAQPDYVLVLP
+401 EEMREAQPDYVLVLP

-421 EFMNREKEY
+421 EFVDRERKY

-441 PNFRIYTKEDLR
+441 PIFRIYTKEDLK

>member
-1 MSNDSID
+1 MS
-8 KGTQGYLDTMS
+8 
-19 QKALYHHVQP
+19 H
-29 DTVMENIKLIDLGKQ
+29 KLIELGSM
-44 YVSDFVEPNT
+44 YTSDFVESNT
-54 DISKRKQYPLE
+54 DVKSRNKYSLD

-87 GKYWYKSGTNM
+87 GKYWYKSGTNK

-105 DVVESVLSHMNIPK
+105 NVVEGVLSHKKMK
-119 DKLNHYHFKEKK
+119 HYLLDDKK

-142 LLSFIDGVSF
+142 LLSYVDGDAF
-152 YRVGIDPI
+152 FRVGIDPI
-160 EDKYINEAKTFADS
+160 EEKYIAEALHHSDS
-174 IVQDYFTYDAWERAK
+174 IVQDYFTYDAWERAN

-210 TFAQDVEKVLD
+210 TFAEDVEKVLEN
-221 DNGIWVLQLSY
+221 NGIWVLQLSY

-243 NILGEHY
+243 NICHEHW
-250 AYHNLSS
+250 AYHNLTS
-257 VQRILATA
+257 VQRILGVA

-285 AVKNNANMN
+285 AVKKTADMN
-294 IFGTAPRRDVWAMN
+294 SFGSAPLRDVWAMN

-315 EHHYENLPTW
+315 EHNYDNLPVW
-325 YDFGNNISILKMKT
+325 NDFANNVAMLRMKT
-339 THFIDKVNRE
+339 TDFIDKANRE

-356 GASTKGNTLLQYF
+356 GASTKGNTLLQHF

-387 GLHTIGTNIVIKSE
+387 GLCTIGSNIVIKSE
-401 EEMRQAQPDYVLVLP
+401 QEMREAQPDYVLVLP

-421 EFMNREKEY
+421 EFVEREREY

-441 PNFRIYTKEDLR
+441 PQFRIYTKEDLK

>member
-1 MSNDSID
+1 MY
-8 KGTQGYLDTMS
+8 T
-19 QKALYHHVQP
+19 
-29 DTVMENIKLIDLGKQ
+29 
-44 YVSDFVEPNT
+44 SDFVDNT
-54 DISKRKQYPLE
+54 NASNGRKKYSLD

-98 SMKIALM
+98 SMKIALL
-105 DVVESVLSHMNIPK
+105 DVVESVLAHKNMK
-119 DKLNHYHFKEKK
+119 HYLFDEKK

-142 LLSFIDGVSF
+142 LLSYVDSNSF
-152 YRVGIDPI
+152 FRVGIDPI
-160 EDKYINEAKTFADS
+160 EEKYIAEALHHSES

-221 DNGIWVLQLSY
+221 DDGIWILQLSY
-232 TPLMIKQLAFD
+232 TPLMINQLAFD
-243 NILGEHY
+243 NICHEHW

-285 AVKNNANMN
+285 AVKNKANMN
-294 IFGTAPRRDVWAMN
+294 LFGSAPRRDVWAMN

-315 EHHYENLPTW
+315 EHHYDNLPVW
-325 YDFGNNISILKMKT
+325 NDFANNVAMLRMKT
-339 THFIDKVNRE
+339 TDFIDKANRE

-356 GASTKGNTLLQYF
+356 GASTKGNTLLQHF

-378 IAERNPDKW
+378 IAERNSNKW
-387 GLHTIGTNIVIKSE
+387 GLYTIGSNIVIKSE
-401 EEMRQAQPDYVLVLP
+401 QEMRDAQPDYVLVLP

-421 EFMNREKEY
+421 EFLTREREY

-441 PNFRIYTKEDLR
+441 PQFRIYTKEDLK